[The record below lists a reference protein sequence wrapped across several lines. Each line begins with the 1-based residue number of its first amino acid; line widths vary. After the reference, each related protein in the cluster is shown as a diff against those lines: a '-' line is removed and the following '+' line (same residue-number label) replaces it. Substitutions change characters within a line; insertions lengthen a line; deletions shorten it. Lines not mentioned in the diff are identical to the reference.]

1 MPSPASND
9 VFRAIADPTR
19 RAVLELLRRADRT
32 VSEIA
37 EPFHISQPAISQHLK
52 VLLDAGLVEVEQSG
66 RERRYRL
73 RLKPLRPVDRWI
85 RRLLIDPAGH
95 VWIMREEE

>member
-1 MPSPASND
+1 MPVAVTND

-19 RAVLELLRRADRT
+19 RAVLDLLQVSQRT

-37 EPFHISQPAISQHLK
+37 EPFQISQPAISQHLK
-52 VLLDAGLVEVEQSG
+52 VLLDAGLVEVEQCG

-95 VWIMREEE
+95 VWITREEE